1 MQVFEGEEIQIAPV
15 LQTKLPTRIIAKS
28 KDSSPVIARDE
39 VPKQSQ
45 KSIKIIP
52 PLIKQPLIIPPLEK
66 GARGDLKT
74 SEENSSP
81 EDTAIEP

>member
-1 MQVFEGEEIQIAPV
+1 M
-15 LQTKLPTRIIAKS
+15 QTKLPTRIIAKS

-52 PLIKQPLIIPPLEK
+52 PLTKQPLIIPPLEK
-66 GARGDLKT
+66 GGKGGFEDLRRELLSRKYSYKT
-74 SEENSSP
+74 VKAWGKFLIHW
-81 EDTAIEP
+81 TV